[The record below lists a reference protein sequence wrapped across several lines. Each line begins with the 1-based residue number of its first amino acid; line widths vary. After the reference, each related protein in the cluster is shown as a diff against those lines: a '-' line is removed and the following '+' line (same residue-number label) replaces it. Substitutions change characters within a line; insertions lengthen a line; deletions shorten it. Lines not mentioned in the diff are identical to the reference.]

1 MPRGRNKALIA
12 RRDEMLCHRYHYWT
26 ETQRLR
32 FDDTLKILSEEEFFL
47 SEEAHPDHP
56 PRQRRHAPRTRRP
69 AYSENAKRALPDKA
83 PYTLSPEMIRRIRP
97 SLAIRIFGPF
107 IPAIR
112 QKEASAH
119 LHSEKT
125 AIFAAGTIPERNKMD
140 WFTDLFTQHSAIQ
153 AVVVLSLISVFGM
166 MLGKVRFFGISLG
179 VTFVFFIGIA
189 AGHFGLSVDPSMLAF
204 AESFGLVL
212 FVYALGLQVGPGFF
226 SSLRSG
232 GIRLVS
238 LATLIVLTGSALA
251 VGLGYATRVPMSDMA
266 GILCG
271 ATTNTPA
278 LGAAQQMLSQMQLD
292 SNNATLGCALTYPL
306 GVVGVILGIIAV
318 RKLFARPSD
327 IPQPDAEH
335 KKNIF
340 IVEFKISNP
349 GVVGKSIRD
358 VAAYSHHHFVI
369 SRLWRAGQVS
379 IPTSDSTL
387 ESGDLVLVI
396 TSPDDVQALELLFGE
411 RVQKDWNTHD
421 IDWNALDSQLISRS
435 IIVTR
440 PEINGRKLSSLR
452 LRNLYGINISRVHRS
467 GVQLLATPDLTLQLG
482 DSLTVVGEAQAI
494 EGVEKILGNAVKQL
508 DEPNLIP
515 VFIGLLLGL
524 LLGSIPFAVPG
535 ISLPVKLGLA
545 GGPIILGILIGTFG
559 PRIHIVTYTTLSANL
574 MLRALGLSLYLACLG
589 LEAGAHFVETIM
601 RPEGML
607 WIGLGFLLTFVP
619 IVIVAAL
626 SLRFFKLD
634 FGQVAGI
641 MCGSM
646 ANPMALNYA
655 NDSIPGD
662 HPAVAYATVYPVCMF
677 LRVIIIQILIMC
689 FI

>member
-1 MPRGRNKALIA
+1 
-12 RRDEMLCHRYHYWT
+12 
-26 ETQRLR
+26 
-32 FDDTLKILSEEEFFL
+32 
-47 SEEAHPDHP
+47 
-56 PRQRRHAPRTRRP
+56 
-69 AYSENAKRALPDKA
+69 
-83 PYTLSPEMIRRIRP
+83 
-97 SLAIRIFGPF
+97 
-107 IPAIR
+107 
-112 QKEASAH
+112 
-119 LHSEKT
+119 
-125 AIFAAGTIPERNKMD
+125 MD

-559 PRIHIVTYTTLSANL
+559 PRHPHRHLHHVERQPDAPGIGTVALSGLPGARSGRPFRRNDHAP
-574 MLRALGLSLYLACLG
+574 RRNALDRTGIPPHVRPHRYRSRPVAAVLQTRFRTGSRHHVRQHGQPDGAELCQRLDPRRSSGRGVRDGLSRMHVPAGHHHSDSDHVLYLA
-589 LEAGAHFVETIM
+589 
-601 RPEGML
+601 
-607 WIGLGFLLTFVP
+607 
-619 IVIVAAL
+619 
-626 SLRFFKLD
+626 
-634 FGQVAGI
+634 VAGRQTALRSEEAQRTEPGTQRPTS
-641 MCGSM
+641 GSS
-646 ANPMALNYA
+646 ATRRISPSKLGVK
-655 NDSIPGD
+655 IPPPTPSAISRSVQKRPPSNSPLGTTG
-662 HPAVAYATVYPVCMF
+662 PSYTV
-677 LRVIIIQILIMC
+677 L
-689 FI
+689 

>member
-1 MPRGRNKALIA
+1 
-12 RRDEMLCHRYHYWT
+12 
-26 ETQRLR
+26 
-32 FDDTLKILSEEEFFL
+32 
-47 SEEAHPDHP
+47 
-56 PRQRRHAPRTRRP
+56 
-69 AYSENAKRALPDKA
+69 
-83 PYTLSPEMIRRIRP
+83 
-97 SLAIRIFGPF
+97 
-107 IPAIR
+107 
-112 QKEASAH
+112 
-119 LHSEKT
+119 
-125 AIFAAGTIPERNKMD
+125 MD

-574 MLRALGLSLYLACLG
+574 MLWALGLSLYLACLG

>member
-1 MPRGRNKALIA
+1 MRVERDSSDYYLVPVE
-12 RRDEMLCHRYHYWT
+12 RDERGEALGT
-26 ETQRLR
+26 VP
-32 FDDTLKILSEEEFFL
+32 IEEVVVVARVR
-47 SEEAHPDHP
+47 S
-56 PRQRRHAPRTRRP
+56 
-69 AYSENAKRALPDKA
+69 
-83 PYTLSPEMIRRIRP
+83 
-97 SLAIRIFGPF
+97 
-107 IPAIR
+107 
-112 QKEASAH
+112 
-119 LHSEKT
+119 
-125 AIFAAGTIPERNKMD
+125 IPERRGRVTLDFNVELPKE
-140 WFTDLFTQHSAIQ
+140 LLGRSR
-153 AVVVLSLISVFGM
+153 SV
-166 MLGKVRFFGISLG
+166 
-179 VTFVFFIGIA
+179 
-189 AGHFGLSVDPSMLAF
+189 
-204 AESFGLVL
+204 
-212 FVYALGLQVGPGFF
+212 
-226 SSLRSG
+226 
-232 GIRLVS
+232 
-238 LATLIVLTGSALA
+238 
-251 VGLGYATRVPMSDMA
+251 
-266 GILCG
+266 
-271 ATTNTPA
+271 
-278 LGAAQQMLSQMQLD
+278 
-292 SNNATLGCALTYPL
+292 
-306 GVVGVILGIIAV
+306 
-318 RKLFARPSD
+318 
-327 IPQPDAEH
+327 
-335 KKNIF
+335 
-340 IVEFKISNP
+340 
-349 GVVGKSIRD
+349 
-358 VAAYSHHHFVI
+358 
-369 SRLWRAGQVS
+369 
-379 IPTSDSTL
+379 
-387 ESGDLVLVI
+387 VI
-396 TSPDDVQALELLFGE
+396 TPFLHRQDEQIPLDDIIIVTSPQEVEALHLIFGRQE
-411 RVQKDWNTHD
+411 KKDWNTRD
-421 IDWNALDSQLISRS
+421 IDWNAVDRQLISQR
-435 IIVTR
+435 ILVTR

>member
-1 MPRGRNKALIA
+1 MS
-12 RRDEMLCHRYHYWT
+12 T
-26 ETQRLR
+26 
-32 FDDTLKILSEEEFFL
+32 S
-47 SEEAHPDHP
+47 
-56 PRQRRHAPRTRRP
+56 RP
-69 AYSENAKRALPDKA
+69 ALRRA
-83 PYTLSPEMIRRIRP
+83 
-97 SLAIRIFGPF
+97 SLAVT
-107 IPAIR
+107 
-112 QKEASAH
+112 S
-119 LHSEKT
+119 L
-125 AIFAAGTIPERNKMD
+125 AAVP
-140 WFTDLFTQHSAIQ
+140 
-153 AVVVLSLISVFGM
+153 
-166 MLGKVRFFGISLG
+166 
-179 VTFVFFIGIA
+179 
-189 AGHFGLSVDPSMLAF
+189 MLAF
-204 AESFGLVL
+204 GSWYAASPRLTLNAMQGAALSGDVGGFSDHVDYPALRQSLKSELRARITAEVDAAPRNSLK
-212 FVYALGLQVGPGFF
+212 ALGLAMAIGFVDP
-226 SSLRSG
+226 
-232 GIRLVS
+232 LVDNS
-238 LATLIVLTGSALA
+238 ISPEA
-251 VGLGYATRVPMSDMA
+251 VGLVIASLGQGNPLA
-266 GILCG
+266 GS
-271 ATTNTPA
+271 PA
-278 LGAAQQMLSQMQLD
+278 LESLS
-292 SNNATLGCALTYPL
+292 
-306 GVVGVILGIIAV
+306 
-318 RKLFARPSD
+318 
-327 IPQPDAEH
+327 
-335 KKNIF
+335 
-340 IVEFKISNP
+340 
-349 GVVGKSIRD
+349 
-358 VAAYSHHHFVI
+358 
-369 SRLWRAGQVS
+369 
-379 IPTSDSTL
+379 
-387 ESGDLVLVI
+387 
-396 TSPDDVQALELLFGE
+396 
-411 RVQKDWNTHD
+411 
-421 IDWNALDSQLISRS
+421 
-435 IIVTR
+435 
-440 PEINGRKLSSLR
+440 
-452 LRNLYGINISRVHRS
+452 
-467 GVQLLATPDLTLQLG
+467 LLATPDLTLQLG

>member
-47 SEEAHPDHP
+47 SEERILTILRANGDTLRELAAGLLRKCEESASRQGAIHPLPGNDP
-56 PRQRRHAPRTRRP
+56 TDTPVPGNKDIRP
-69 AYSENAKRALPDKA
+69 VHSCDPAKRGIRTSPFGKNSYFCSRNNPGTKQNGLVYGSFYPTFGHSSRRRALADLGVRHDA
-83 PYTLSPEMIRRIRP
+83 
-97 SLAIRIFGPF
+97 G
-107 IPAIR
+107 
-112 QKEASAH
+112 QSA
-119 LHSEKT
+119 
-125 AIFAAGTIPERNKMD
+125 
-140 WFTDLFTQHSAIQ
+140 
-153 AVVVLSLISVFGM
+153 
-166 MLGKVRFFGISLG
+166 FFGISLG

-515 VFIGLLLGL
+515 V
-524 LLGSIPFAVPG
+524 SSVCSWACCWEA
-535 ISLPVKLGLA
+535 SLSRYRVS
-545 GGPIILGILIGTFG
+545 
-559 PRIHIVTYTTLSANL
+559 VSLSNWD
-574 MLRALGLSLYLACLG
+574 SQ
-589 LEAGAHFVETIM
+589 
-601 RPEGML
+601 
-607 WIGLGFLLTFVP
+607 
-619 IVIVAAL
+619 AAR
-626 SLRFFKLD
+626 SSS
-634 FGQVAGI
+634 A
-641 MCGSM
+641 S
-646 ANPMALNYA
+646 
-655 NDSIPGD
+655 
-662 HPAVAYATVYPVCMF
+662 
-677 LRVIIIQILIMC
+677 
-689 FI
+689 

>member
-1 MPRGRNKALIA
+1 MN
-12 RRDEMLCHRYHYWT
+12 
-26 ETQRLR
+26 
-32 FDDTLKILSEEEFFL
+32 
-47 SEEAHPDHP
+47 
-56 PRQRRHAPRTRRP
+56 
-69 AYSENAKRALPDKA
+69 
-83 PYTLSPEMIRRIRP
+83 
-97 SLAIRIFGPF
+97 
-107 IPAIR
+107 
-112 QKEASAH
+112 
-119 LHSEKT
+119 
-125 AIFAAGTIPERNKMD
+125 

-153 AVVVLSLISVFGM
+153 AVVVLSLISVLGM
-166 MLGKVRFFGISLG
+166 ALGKIRFFGISLG

-204 AESFGLVL
+204 AESFGLIL

-238 LATLIVLTGSALA
+238 LATLIVILGSLLAIALS
-251 VGLGYATRVPMSDMA
+251 YAAHVPMSDMA

-278 LGAAQQMLSQMQLD
+278 LGAAQQMLSQMQID

-318 RKLFARPSD
+318 RKLFVRPANM
-327 IPQPDAEH
+327 PKPDTEH
-335 KKNIF
+335 QKNVF
-340 IVEFKISNP
+340 IVEFKITNP
-349 GVVGKSIRD
+349 GISYKSIRD
-358 VAAYSHHHFVI
+358 VAGYSHHRFVI
-369 SRLWRAGQVS
+369 SRLWRAGKVS
-379 IPTSDSTL
+379 IPTSDTTL
-387 ESGDLVLVI
+387 ELDDLILVI
-396 TSPDDVQALELLFGE
+396 TSPDDVKALELLFGE
-411 RVQKDWNTHD
+411 QVQKDWNTHD
-421 IDWNALDSQLISRS
+421 IDWDAVDSQLISRS

-482 DSLTVVGEAQAI
+482 DSLTVVGEAQALQQ
-494 EGVEKILGNAVKQL
+494 VERILGNAVKRL

-515 VFIGLLLGL
+515 VFIGLILGL
-524 LLGSIPFAVPG
+524 LLGSIPLAVPG
-535 ISLPVKLGLA
+535 ISLPVKLGIA

-601 RPEGML
+601 RPEGLL
-607 WIGLGFLLTFVP
+607 WIALGFLITFVP
-619 IVIVAAL
+619 VVLVAYL
-626 SLRFFKLD
+626 SLRLFRTD
-634 FGQVAGI
+634 FGEVAGI

-646 ANPMALNYA
+646 ANPMALGYA

-677 LRVIIIQILIMC
+677 LRVIIIQILLMC
-689 FI
+689 FL

>member
-1 MPRGRNKALIA
+1 
-12 RRDEMLCHRYHYWT
+12 
-26 ETQRLR
+26 
-32 FDDTLKILSEEEFFL
+32 
-47 SEEAHPDHP
+47 
-56 PRQRRHAPRTRRP
+56 
-69 AYSENAKRALPDKA
+69 
-83 PYTLSPEMIRRIRP
+83 
-97 SLAIRIFGPF
+97 
-107 IPAIR
+107 
-112 QKEASAH
+112 
-119 LHSEKT
+119 
-125 AIFAAGTIPERNKMD
+125 MD

-251 VGLGYATRVPMSDMA
+251 VGLGYAARVPMSDMA

-524 LLGSIPFAVPG
+524 LLGEHSVFNVAQEVRQ
-535 ISLPVKLGLA
+535 LL
-545 GGPIILGILIGTFG
+545 FQ
-559 PRIHIVTYTTLSANL
+559 IVTYTTLSANL

>member
-1 MPRGRNKALIA
+1 
-12 RRDEMLCHRYHYWT
+12 
-26 ETQRLR
+26 
-32 FDDTLKILSEEEFFL
+32 
-47 SEEAHPDHP
+47 
-56 PRQRRHAPRTRRP
+56 
-69 AYSENAKRALPDKA
+69 
-83 PYTLSPEMIRRIRP
+83 
-97 SLAIRIFGPF
+97 
-107 IPAIR
+107 
-112 QKEASAH
+112 
-119 LHSEKT
+119 
-125 AIFAAGTIPERNKMD
+125 MD

-589 LEAGAHFVETIM
+589 LEAGAQFVETIM
-601 RPEGML
+601 RPEGLL

-619 IVIVAAL
+619 IVLQTRFRTGSRHQVRQHGQPDGAELCQRLDPRRSSGRGVRDGL
-626 SLRFFKLD
+626 SRMHVPAGHHHSDSDHVLYLA
-634 FGQVAGI
+634 VAGRQTALRSEEAQRTEPGTQRPTS
-641 MCGSM
+641 GSS
-646 ANPMALNYA
+646 ATRRISPSKLGVK
-655 NDSIPGD
+655 IPPPTPSAISRSVQKRPPSNSPLGTTG
-662 HPAVAYATVYPVCMF
+662 PSYTV
-677 LRVIIIQILIMC
+677 L
-689 FI
+689 